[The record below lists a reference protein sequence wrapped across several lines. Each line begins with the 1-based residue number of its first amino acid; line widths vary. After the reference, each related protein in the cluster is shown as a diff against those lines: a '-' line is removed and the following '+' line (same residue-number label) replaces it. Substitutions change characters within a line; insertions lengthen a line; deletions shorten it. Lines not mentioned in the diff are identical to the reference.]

1 MILFVACVRDA
12 KTDVYS
18 QPMFFV
24 TRGVAIRSF
33 SEECESTTSALNKHP
48 QDYAMFQIG
57 TYDDN
62 SGALVSL
69 PQPQQIALAMDFKKE
84 QLRGEFPPSFFFG
97 GFMSWLAA
105 NWDSLM
111 TIINS
116 IGILFI
122 AKNKGDLK

>member
-1 MILFVACVRDA
+1 MIIGVYAIRDA
-12 KTDVYS
+12 QTEAFS

-69 PQPQQIALAMDFKKE
+69 PQPQQIALAMDLKKE
-84 QLRGEFPPSFFFG
+84 
-97 GFMSWLAA
+97 
-105 NWDSLM
+105 
-111 TIINS
+111 
-116 IGILFI
+116 
-122 AKNKGDLK
+122 